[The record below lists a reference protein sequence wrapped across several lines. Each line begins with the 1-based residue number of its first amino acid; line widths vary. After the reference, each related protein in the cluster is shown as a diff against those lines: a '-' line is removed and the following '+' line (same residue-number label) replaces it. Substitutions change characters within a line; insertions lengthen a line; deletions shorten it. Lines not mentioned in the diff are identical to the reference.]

1 MSRDTIL
8 LLSWSFIAVG
18 GAGSPLKDIDGV
30 WIAIASR
37 RPVIT
42 DSRAQAAQLELFLP
56 QRRAID
62 AVPVRDRVLLINHV
76 RLCVRRRYL
85 ISTQVI
91 FSGKFRAAVFQ
102 DSRQILIK
110 IIQVVVFSLKF
121 LVLSAKVEHLVQYLS
136 VFIS

>member
-8 LLSWSFIAVG
+8 LLSWSLIAVS

-30 WIAIASR
+30 WITIASR

-62 AVPVRDRVLLINHV
+62 AMRDRVLLINHV
-76 RLCVRRRYL
+76 GLCVRRRYL

-91 FSGKFRAAVFQ
+91 ISVKFRAAIDF
-102 DSRQILIK
+102 STAIL
-110 IIQVVVFSLKF
+110 
-121 LVLSAKVEHLVQYLS
+121 
-136 VFIS
+136 